1 MVVNLLSIS
10 GLVLTLT
17 CTFLTFILLIYGK
30 TKLHRAWTFFNITV
44 VIWGIGIFLVTQ
56 STSNAEAIRYWKL
69 AHVGGVFIA
78 VVFLHTVCVFCNLN
92 RRKLLIFAYSEA
104 TLYVILD
111 LLNLLNYKVQPLFNN
126 SIRYLTVIGPQ
137 YLFFV
142 SIWAALLLYG
152 LFELLKFYRNVQGF
166 RKTQTLYFIIG
177 IIIGFIGGSTHHL
190 SVVCYVF
197 GLEVYPFGQ
206 IGIAIYCIIVTYAII
221 RYRLLDIRVVITRAF
236 AFLVTYPFFLSIPF
250 FFAYRMQP
258 FLYPLL
264 GMNWWLVPS
273 ALLLLFATLAPSA
286 YGQIQS
292 RMENALLAEQKRYQK
307 LLLQAASG
315 MVVEHNL
322 NRLSKLIVYIVKR
335 IVKIDFASI
344 FLADSENKIYKLR
357 AMRNSQ
363 QSHYKEMSF
372 LFEHHFIE
380 YLKSHREPFLFEEL
394 PLELQ
399 NSLNTP
405 QHVGLIIPS
414 YVEEELLGFVFLG
427 EKTNRGHYT
436 EDDINV
442 FRILA
447 TQTALA
453 IKNCL
458 FLEESK
464 KAQERIFT
472 AEKLASIGGMADGV
486 AHQIKNRLNQFSVAS
501 GELKFEVKDF
511 IDSHKELIEQNP
523 ELKTSFDY
531 LTKIS
536 ESLISNVKKTDSVV
550 KGILQFARVEQK
562 ETFFSNFS
570 LKEVLALATE
580 LLRIKHE
587 IAEAPLVTNLD
598 SADDTIY
605 GVKSQITE
613 AIYNIIDNA
622 YEATQEKIT
631 ILDIEEKKK
640 FKPLI
645 ELKLTQKPDVSY
657 LEISDNGI
665 GIKKED
671 VQKIFAPFF
680 TTKSSY
686 KSGSG
691 IGMYVV
697 KRMVEENHKGKVRF
711 SSTYKEGTKFY
722 IELPKKQFSS

>member
-1 MVVNLLSIS
+1 MIVNLLSVS
-10 GLVLTLT
+10 SLLLTLT
-17 CTFLTFILLIYGK
+17 CPFLTFILLVYGK
-30 TKLHRAWTFFNITV
+30 TKLHRIWAFFNITV
-44 VIWGIGIFLVTQ
+44 FLWGIGVFLVTQ
-56 STSNAEAIRYWKL
+56 SKTDAQAIFYWKI
-69 AHVGGVFIA
+69 AHVGSLFIA
-78 VVFLHTVCVFCNLN
+78 TVFLHTVFVFCELN
-92 RRKLLIFAYSEA
+92 RRKFLIFAYCQS
-104 TLYVILD
+104 TIFVVLDFLGLGGYSVQLLFNDTIRYVKTTGFQYLIF
-111 LLNLLNYKVQPLFNN
+111 LNL
-126 SIRYLTVIGPQ
+126 
-137 YLFFV
+137 
-142 SIWAALLLYG
+142 WALLVLYG
-152 LFELLKFYRNVQGF
+152 LYELFKFYIKARGH
-166 RKTQTLYFIIG
+166 RKSQILYFIIG
-177 IIIGFIGGSTHHL
+177 LLFGFIGGSTHHL
-190 SVVCYVF
+190 TVMSSLF
-197 GLEVYPFGQ
+197 NREIYPFGQ
-206 IGIAIYCIIVTYAII
+206 LGVALYCVIATYAILK
-221 RYRLLDIRVVITRAF
+221 YRLMDIRVVITRAF
-236 AFLVTYPFFLSIPF
+236 AFLVSYPVFLGIPF

-286 YGQIQS
+286 YSQIHG

-335 IVKIDFASI
+335 IVRIDFASI
-344 FLADSENKIYKLR
+344 FLADNENRLYRLK

-372 LFEHHFIE
+372 LFEHPFSE

-442 FRILA
+442 FKILA
-447 TQTALA
+447 TQAALA

-511 IDSHKELIEQNP
+511 IDSHKELIEKNP

-550 KGILQFARVEQK
+550 KGILQFARVEEK
-562 ETFFSNFS
+562 ETFFANFS
-570 LKEVLALATE
+570 LKEILALATE

-587 IAEAPLVTNLD
+587 IAEAPLATNLD
-598 SADDTIY
+598 SQDDTIY

-622 YEATQEKIT
+622 YEATQEKIRF
-631 ILDIEEKKK
+631 LDVEEKKV

-645 ELKLTQKPDVSY
+645 ELKLTQKSDSSY
-657 LEISDNGI
+657 IEITDNGI

-671 VQKIFAPFF
+671 IQKIFAPFF

-697 KRMVEENHKGKVRF
+697 KRMIEENHKGKVRF
-711 SSTYKEGTKFY
+711 SSAYMEGTKFF
-722 IELPKKQFSS
+722 IELPKKVI